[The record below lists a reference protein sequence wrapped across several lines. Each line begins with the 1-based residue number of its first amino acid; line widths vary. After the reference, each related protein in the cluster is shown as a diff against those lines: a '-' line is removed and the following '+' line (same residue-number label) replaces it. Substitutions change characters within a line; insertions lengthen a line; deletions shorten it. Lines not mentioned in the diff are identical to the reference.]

1 MKADL
6 NNFPQLNKTK
16 FENRGKE
23 FRLGIPV
30 INAVTVGNSIAVGFG
45 DGTVRIF
52 SSGKISEPIKA
63 HKGIVLCMAKDG
75 DRILTGGDDGR
86 FLRISLDGNINE
98 ISNFGTRW
106 VDHVT
111 SKNGSVV
118 CTSGN
123 IVYLWMPNKKEPK
136 LLEHDSTIGGV
147 AFDSKGRK
155 LAVSRYGGVT
165 LWKKDYSNKWT
176 SSDLIWKGS
185 HNKVIFSPDD
195 RYLVTSMQENQL
207 HFWRLKD
214 KIDSAMSG
222 YGAKV
227 KSFAFV
233 GDSKYLATSGAND
246 AVCWPFDGDG
256 PVGREPIC
264 LPYVGKQLVTFVMK
278 MQF

>member
-52 SSGKISEPIKA
+52 SSGKSSKPIKA

-75 DRILTGGDDGR
+75 DHILTGGDDGR

-233 GDSKYLATSGAND
+233 GDSKYLATSMN
-246 AVCWPFDGDG
+246 F
-256 PVGREPIC
+256 
-264 LPYVGKQLVTFVMK
+264 L
-278 MQF
+278 